1 MKWKVEVITESSS
14 NILID
19 DPKKKTEDQEPVGM
33 GFPLKLANR
42 IVDLH
47 NKAIEEVNVVI
58 NKDLNLLSRL

>member
-1 MKWKVEVITESSS
+1 MKWKVEMITENSS

-19 DPKKKTEDQEPVGM
+19 DPNKKQEDQEPVGM

-47 NKAIEEVNVVI
+47 NKAIEEMSALI
-58 NKDLNLLSRL
+58 DKDPNLLSKL